1 MKHKFLKL
9 TALTLAL
16 TMILPFAL
24 LGCSDA
30 ILNDT
35 VKDALENKDSE
46 NGDSTP
52 AKKTD
57 KAVVALDMTAEWEK
71 LYGENTLVQGC
82 LVVNREFAAA
92 HPNEVAKF
100 LRDYEQSVN
109 TVKKADANAVNL
121 VVNAGILPKPAIA
134 QKALPGSNLCY
145 FAGNDMKPVMNPFC
159 EKMLSL
165 DAQSIGGKLPSDDF
179 YYTENG
185 NPDVADPNLEIKVYA
200 LNGTTA
206 LGMAEMIV
214 ASKNGTDDMNY
225 NISLYTAP
233 EEILAAVQKGEEC
246 HIAALPTNAA
256 AKIFN
261 KAGKVQLLAL
271 NTLGV
276 LYLLQNEGYPAV
288 SSLNDLKGKTIY
300 VPGAGAN
307 PEYITVAIL
316 QGAGLVIG
324 SDVMIDATKYSSPDA
339 LAEAFALG
347 WIEFAV
353 LPEPK
358 VTVTLAQAN
367 TKK

>member
-9 TALTLAL
+9 TALILAL

-35 VKDALENKDSE
+35 VQDALENKDSE
-46 NGDSTP
+46 NGESTP
-52 AKKTD
+52 AKKTEQ
-57 KAVVALDMTAEWEK
+57 AVVALDMTAEWEK

-82 LVVNREFAAA
+82 LVINREFAAA

-109 TVKKADANAVNL
+109 TIKKADTNAVNL
-121 VVNAGILPKPAIA
+121 VVNADILPQAPIA

-185 NPDVADPNLEIKVYA
+185 NSDAADPNLEIKVYA

-214 ASKNGTDDMNY
+214 ASEENTDDMNY

-233 EEILAAVQKGEEC
+233 DEILPAVQSGEC
-246 HIAALPTNAA
+246 QIAALPTNAA

-261 KAGKVQLLAL
+261 KTGKVQLLAL

-288 SSLNDLKGKTIY
+288 SSLNGLKGKTIY

-324 SDVMIDATKYSSPDA
+324 SDVMIDTTTYTSPDA
-339 LAEAFALG
+339 LATAFASGL
-347 WIEFAV
+347 IEFAV

-358 VTVTLAQAN
+358 VTVTLTQAN
-367 TKK
+367 AKK